1 MTRKVPARHLV
12 FWTIAALALAPF
24 AASVVI
30 LADEPAAKKINQ
42 TAAFQKQIIPFLKKH
57 CLDCHGADAQEGDI
71 RFDQFK
77 AAADVAADEKTW
89 QRTIQMLRSGAMP
102 PEDVEQPTEPAR
114 RSIVNWIERT
124 IYNFDC
130 DTVVS
135 PGHVTIRRLNRAEY
149 NNTVR
154 DLFGIKLRPADDFP
168 SDDVGGGFDNIGD
181 VLSLPPLLME
191 KYLTAAEQIA
201 EHTIITD
208 PLQFFPPQFK
218 FRDSL
223 IGEGSAQY
231 DYSQNSRKWTIY
243 SEGGVGGD
251 FNFRRAGRYTLRII
265 AVGQQAGDE
274 PPQMEM
280 RLDGQKVK
288 VFDVNASQQR
298 GRYEIKWNVPA
309 GLHRVSGHF
318 LNDFQDPTAEDPRR
332 RDRNLVIDSIEV
344 DGPYDPQPEDYP
356 EMHRRLIPVRPENG
370 RSVLDA
376 AKANLEPLM
385 FCAFRRPT
393 TAAELNTFARL
404 VDKAVKQGDSFE
416 QGMQVAVT
424 AILVSP
430 HFLFRVEGGDKTAA
444 ENIVRPI
451 GDFEL
456 ASRLSYFLWS
466 STPDKE
472 LLALA
477 AKNTL
482 HQDDVL
488 PQQVRRMLADPKTQ
502 ALVDNFVT
510 QWLNLRLLDGVTP
523 DPQVFPQFDA
533 ELKAAMRRET
543 ELFAAAIIQEDRSI
557 LDFLGGRFTFV
568 NQRLAEHY
576 GIPDV
581 EGSEFQRVIFSDVDS
596 ADKRRTGVLTQASI
610 LTLTSNPGRTSPVK
624 RGKWML
630 ENILGSPPP
639 DPPPDAPDLDA
650 VQKAKPNA
658 TLRQQLTIHRENP
671 VCASCHKVMDQL
683 GFGLENFDAIGR
695 WRDKEGQ
702 FKVDASGELPG
713 GAKFNGPLALA
724 KVLDRRRGEFVR
736 CLTEKMLTF
745 ALGRELAVQDRCTVD
760 KIVEQVED
768 KDFRF
773 SALVQSI
780 VTSDPFR
787 KTSNE
792 QEQP

>member
-1 MTRKVPARHLV
+1 LV
-12 FWTIAALALAPF
+12 FGTVAGLLTAVAVPPYAVLAQ
-24 AASVVI
+24 S
-30 LADEPAAKKINQ
+30 PAAKKTDPN
-42 TAAFQKQIIPFLKKH
+42 AGFQKQIVPFLKKH
-57 CLDCHGADAQEGDI
+57 CLECHGADAQEGDV

-77 AAADVAADEKTW
+77 SPADIAADEKTW

-102 PEDVEQPTEPAR
+102 PEDVQQPSEAVR
-114 RSIVNWIERT
+114 RSVVNWIERT
-124 IYNFDC
+124 VYNFDC

-149 NNTVR
+149 NNTIR

-201 EHTIITD
+201 EHTIVTD
-208 PLQFFPPQFK
+208 PSQFVRSQFK
-218 FRDSL
+218 FRDQL

-231 DYSQNSRKWTIY
+231 DYSQSSRRWTIY
-243 SEGGVGGD
+243 SAGGVGAD
-251 FNFRRAGRYTLRII
+251 FDFRRAGRFTLRII

-288 VFDVNASQQR
+288 VFDVNAAQMR
-298 GRYEIKWNVPA
+298 GRYEIKWTVPA
-309 GLHRVSGHF
+309 GLHRVSGYF
-318 LNDFQDPTAEDPRR
+318 LNDFEDPTAEDRRR

-344 DGPYDPQPEDYP
+344 DGPLDPQPEDYP
-356 EMHRRLIPVRPENG
+356 EVHRRLIPVRPEG
-370 RSVLDA
+370 SRSVLDA
-376 AKANLEPLM
+376 ATADLQPLM
-385 FCAFRRPT
+385 VRAFRRPT
-393 TAAELNTFARL
+393 TESEVNSFAAL
-404 VDKAVKQGDSFE
+404 VNNAVKQGDSFE
-416 QGMQVAVT
+416 QGMQIAVT
-424 AILVSP
+424 AILASP
-430 HFLFRVEGGDKTAA
+430 HFLFRVEGGDQTAA
-444 ENIVRPI
+444 VGIVRPV

-466 STPDKE
+466 STPDEE
-472 LLALA
+472 LLSLA

-488 PQQVRRMLADPKTQ
+488 QQQVRRMLADSKTQ
-502 ALVDNFVT
+502 ALVDNFIT

-543 ELFAAAIIQEDRSI
+543 ELFAAAIIQEDRSV
-557 LDFLGGRFTFV
+557 LDFLSGRFTYV
-568 NQRLAEHY
+568 NGRLAQHY
-576 GIPDV
+576 GIDGV
-581 EGSEFQRVIFSDVDS
+581 EGPEFQRVNFADVNATGVNS

-695 WRDKEGQ
+695 WRDKDGQ

-724 KVLDRRRGEFVR
+724 KVLDKRRGEFVR
-736 CLTEKMLTF
+736 CLAEKMLTF

-787 KTSNE
+787 KTSSE